1 METNEHSVPKDCL
14 TTDRVGVVSL
24 HGQITFRLDERL
36 VQAFQSCMSQG
47 RAKTLICERPIM
59 TLKLSRIVLL
69 LRTSRSVCLLLCV
82 LAMSFVAQ
90 AQSVLGSISGSVHDS
105 TGASI
110 PNARLV
116 LHRTETN
123 TDRTVTTDAVGSYTA
138 LNVEAGVYDVTTTAG
153 GFSTSVGKGIELL
166 ARQQLQYDVKL
177 SVSATDQTV
186 TVNAS
191 DVGTIQTETAQI
203 SAALSA
209 RDVLD
214 LPANYRGAGSTSP
227 INVVQTLPGVQPD
240 TAAYPPAPSTH
251 PSPSVRFSI
260 QGGLPSQTETT
271 VDGISAQ
278 NQTNNNIQEDA
289 FPSAESIAEI
299 RVDGVNNNAEYGQ
312 PGEITTITKS
322 GTNTLHGSV
331 YEYLQNQFL
340 DATPYGTDRADK
352 PHKVANDF
360 GASVG
365 GPVVLPR
372 FYHGQ
377 NKTFFFGAYEGLRY
391 PQSNVLQARVP
402 TVLMKQGNFSQEVST
417 PLHNPFTGGVYANNV
432 VPINPSSAAFL
443 PFYPDPSPQY
453 AGESLQTSI
462 AQRGYNYL
470 STQRDDISSNQFDV
484 RGDQNFGQR
493 ATVFARYTFKNVNQL
508 QPADLALPYSTASAQ
523 YRIFASSFN
532 YAFTPRLANEFR
544 FGFTLERD
552 GNANPFNGTAFNTST
567 GLAGLTP
574 KFFNGIPHLQFNQIF
589 SVGSRLGFE
598 ERSRIFQ
605 FVDNVTL
612 QRGSHTLRFGADIRH
627 LIAYTE
633 AGGGYGNFTFSSL
646 AGQSA
651 TGIVGTTDA
660 AGNSL
665 TTGQAGQEFA
675 DFLLGVP
682 YQSQTNAINQ
692 DNNGTTNS
700 YAFYAQDSW
709 KTTQNLTLNF
719 GLRYD
724 YHPGLV
730 ASGGLAGNFDPS
742 IPRSGQLIYPA
753 GYASA
758 LNVQELANVNA
769 CSSAGVDNPYA
780 TNGTVNGAPC
790 TPVVTNVQA
799 GLPEGLRKTPALRF
813 QPRLGFAYRPFG
825 NDRTSIRGGA
835 GYYNITT
842 TGALF
847 YAIAQSLQANVQNF
861 TNIYTPTGPA
871 FTFPATTTTLGSNT
885 FTPSFGSLYF
895 YAAVDTN
902 WHDPYSLQSD
912 LSVDH
917 DFGHNI
923 GGRVSY
929 IGLHTWHLVWQ
940 PQFNQLP
947 RSSTTRA
954 SDQPQSAYPFPN
966 FYQITRR
973 STSASAD
980 YHAVQFELSHRLTNG
995 LSFDSSYTL
1004 AKNLSD
1010 NQGTYNN
1017 FAGAGFVDEQGGY
1030 SPTDSFNQ
1038 HLDYG
1043 NVSAT
1048 RRHRWLSTAIY
1059 ELPVGRGRRFGGGM
1073 SRLADLAVG
1082 GWQLSNIFLMQSGTF
1097 LTAYMPNGSIDPS
1110 GTGSGTYVGG
1120 AAQRPD
1126 RVGNG
1131 HSSAHDRNHWFNNNA
1146 FACPGQTGY
1155 ASLAPTDA
1163 TGGVSPCNVGVG
1175 SAPIGRFGTESVGDL
1190 TGPGSVGLSSG
1201 LSKSFA
1207 IVEGVRLRAEGTFTN
1222 ILNHTNLADPST
1234 DISQASFGQ
1243 ITQSRGSDFGGNRT
1257 GQLSV
1262 KIEF

>member
-1 METNEHSVPKDCL
+1 MTSQRRQSIC
-14 TTDRVGVVSL
+14 SL
-24 HGQITFRLDERL
+24 LQ
-36 VQAFQSCMSQG
+36 
-47 RAKTLICERPIM
+47 
-59 TLKLSRIVLL
+59 LSILL
-69 LRTSRSVCLLLCV
+69 LLMVFAYGSAS
-82 LAMSFVAQ
+82 
-90 AQSVLGSISGSVHDS
+90 AQSILGNITGSVRDTS
-105 TGASI
+105 GASL
-110 PNARLV
+110 PSATVL

-123 TDRTVTTDAVGSYTA
+123 TDRTVTADQSGNYNAINLDAGT
-138 LNVEAGVYDVTTTAG
+138 YDVTTSAA
-153 GFSTSVGKGIELL
+153 GFSTTIERDVVLL
-166 ARQQLQYDVKL
+166 ARQQLRLDIAL
-177 SVSATDQTV
+177 GVSGDRQTV
-186 TVNAS
+186 TVSAS
-191 DVGTIQTETAQI
+191 DAGTIPTETAQI

-240 TAAYPPAPSTH
+240 TASYPPAPSTH

-278 NQTNNNIQEDA
+278 NQTNNNIQGDA
-289 FPSAESIAEI
+289 FPSAESISEI

-322 GTNTLHGSV
+322 GTNKLHGSV

-340 DATPYGTDRADK
+340 DATPYGTDRANK

-360 GASVG
+360 GASLG
-365 GPVVLPR
+365 GPFFIPHLYNGR
-372 FYHGQ
+372 D
-377 NKTFFFGAYEGLRY
+377 KTFLFGAYEGLRY
-391 PQSNVLQARVP
+391 PQSNVLQAKVP
-402 TVLMKQGNFSQEVST
+402 TAPMKRGDFSQETTT
-417 PLHNPFTGGVYANNV
+417 PLTNPFTGGVYANNM
-432 VPINPSSAAFL
+432 VPVNANSAKFL
-443 PFYPDPSPQY
+443 QFFPDPSPQF
-453 AGESLQTSI
+453 ANESLQQAI
-462 AQRGYNYL
+462 ATTGYNYL
-470 STQRDDISSNQFDV
+470 STRRDDITSNQFDI

-493 ATVFARYTFKNVNQL
+493 ATVFARYTSKNIDQL
-508 QPADLALPYSTASAQ
+508 QPADLTLPYSTAFGK
-523 YRIFASSFN
+523 YRIFASTFT
-532 YAFTPRLANEFR
+532 YALTPHLANEFR

-552 GNANPFNGTAFNTST
+552 GNSNPFDGTAFNTST
-567 GLAGLTP
+567 GLPGLAP
-574 KFFNGIPHLQFNQIF
+574 KFFNGLPHIGFDQIS

-605 FVDNVTL
+605 FVDNVTI
-612 QRGSHTLRFGADIRH
+612 QRGSHSIRLGADIRRFS
-627 LIAYTE
+627 AYTE
-633 AGGGYGNFTFSSL
+633 AGAGYDNYLFHSYSPNT
-646 AGQSA
+646 A
-651 TGIVGTTDA
+651 TG
-660 AGNSL
+660 L
-665 TTGQAGQEFA
+665 EFA
-675 DFLLGVP
+675 DFLIGVP
-682 YQSQTNAINQ
+682 NQTQSNSLNQ
-692 DNNGTTNS
+692 DNNGTGNS
-700 YAFYAQDSW
+700 YALYVQDTW
-709 KTTQNLTLNF
+709 KATQNLTLNF

-724 YHPGLV
+724 YHPALI

-742 IPRSGQLIYPA
+742 VPRSGRLIYPT
-753 GYASA
+753 GYAGA
-758 LNVQELANVNA
+758 LSVQELANVNA
-769 CSSAGVDNPYA
+769 CSTAGVDNPYA
-780 TNGTVNGAPC
+780 TNGIVNDAPC
-790 TPVVTNVQA
+790 TPVINNRQA
-799 GLPEGLRKTPALRF
+799 GLPEGLRSTPNLRF
-813 QPRLGFAYRPFG
+813 QPRFGFAYRPFG
-825 NDRTSIRGGA
+825 NDRTAIRGGG

-847 YAIAQSLQANVQNF
+847 YAIAQSLQANNVTY
-861 TNIYTPTGPA
+861 TNHYSNTGPTFA
-871 FTFPATTTTLGSNT
+871 FPKTTSGTPDTFVPA
-885 FTPSFGSLYF
+885 FGQLYF

-923 GGRVSY
+923 GGRISY

-947 RSSTTRA
+947 RSSTTKA
-954 SDQPQSAYPFPN
+954 NDQPQTAYPFPN

-980 YHAVQFELSHRLTNG
+980 YHALQIELNRRFSNG

-1010 NQGTYNN
+1010 NQGSFNN

-1038 HLDYG
+1038 HVDYG

-1048 RRHRWLSTAIY
+1048 RRHRLLTTAIY
-1059 ELPVGRGRRFGGGM
+1059 QLPLGRGKRFGTGM
-1073 SRLADLAVG
+1073 SRVADLAVG
-1082 GWQLSNIFLMQSGTF
+1082 GWQLSNILLVQSGTF

-1110 GTGSGTYVGG
+1110 GTSSGTYVGG

-1126 RVGNG
+1126 RVLNG
-1131 HSSAHDRNHWFNNNA
+1131 QSSKHDRNHWFNNDA

-1155 ASLAPTDA
+1155 ASLAPTAA
-1163 TGGVSPCNVGVG
+1163 TGGVSPCNVGIG

-1190 TGPGSVGLSSG
+1190 TGPGSVNLSSG
-1201 LSKSFA
+1201 LSKSFS
-1207 IVEGVRLRAEGTFTN
+1207 IVEGVRIRTEGTFSN
-1222 ILNHTNLADPST
+1222 VLNHTNLADPST
-1234 DISQASFGQ
+1234 DISQSNFGQ

-1257 GQLSV
+1257 GQLSL